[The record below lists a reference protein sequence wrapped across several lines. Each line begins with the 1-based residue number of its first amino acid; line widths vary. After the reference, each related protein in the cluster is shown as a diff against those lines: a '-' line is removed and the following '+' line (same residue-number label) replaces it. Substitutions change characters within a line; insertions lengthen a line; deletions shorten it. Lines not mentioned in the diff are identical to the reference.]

1 MEKSAKSSSEIIV
14 NQIKGYIQVNCRKL
28 IAASLLSGTLVFVA
42 NASADDLPNRKA
54 GLWEM
59 TSEIKMPDGQS
70 RKVPSAK
77 QCIDVATDSKMM
89 KAAESMGAACSKRET
104 THSGDAYTTD
114 AVCTVS
120 GSTVTSHTVVSGD
133 FNSAY
138 HVESTGKMTP
148 PLMGQSET
156 HVSVEAKYLGPC
168 AADQK
173 PGDIILPTG
182 QKMNIADI
190 EKMSAGLGQSA
201 AKMPKAPN

>member
-1 MEKSAKSSSEIIV
+1 
-14 NQIKGYIQVNCRKL
+14 VNCRKL
-28 IAASLLSGTLVFVA
+28 FAASFLSIPFA
-42 NASADDLPNRKA
+42 FIASASADDLPSRKA

-59 TSEIKMPDGQS
+59 TTEIKMPNGQS
-70 RKVPSAK
+70 RKAPSAK
-77 QCIDVATDSKMM
+77 QCIDAATDAKMM
-89 KAAESMGAACSKRET
+89 KAAESMGAACTKRET

-120 GSTVTSHTVVSGD
+120 GSTVSSHTVVSGD
-133 FNSAY
+133 FNSSY

-156 HVSVEAKYLGPC
+156 HVSVDAKYLGPC

-173 PGDIILPTG
+173 PGDIIMPTG

-190 EKMSAGLGQSA
+190 EKMSAGLGQNA